1 MKRLPW
7 LALLLAGL
15 IGTAQATVY
24 ELPADGSSVVGTDIH
39 IKTVFKDTLL
49 DIARRNSLG
58 YYEIIRANP
67 GVDMWLPG
75 EGTDVMLPGRR
86 ILPPGPREGIVVNLP
101 EHRLY
106 YYPKPKKG
114 EKPVVITYPVSIGKM
129 DWKTPIGETR
139 VIQKEKHPTWY
150 PPESV
155 RKEHIANGDPI
166 PAIVKAGPDNPL
178 GDFAMRLAA
187 GNGTYLIHGTNN
199 PMAVGMAI
207 THGCVRMY
215 PEDVAALFPLIPV
228 GTKVWL
234 INEPV
239 KVAFVDGEL
248 FLEAHPQVDE
258 EGQNTSTE
266 PDLNLLSD
274 KLDQALGTTTAAIHW
289 DFAKEALQAANGI
302 PTVVGLE
309 ADPDPAPS
317 ADPAATPPA
326 PAPAAS
332 TPPTAAPSS
341 TGATAH
347 APSTDDS
354 TNSTSSEAG
363 TADVTKSVS
372 SAASADATKTAP
384 STGTAADP
392 TKSVSSSGGAAGSS
406 KPASSTGTAVDA
418 ANSVSSAGTADAM
431 KSASSAGTNDAAKAT
446 SPTGTADA
454 SNPAPSAAIADAT
467 KSTSSAGAVDAVAAA
482 DTSTKPTA
490 ADASVK
496 DSATLPSSGD
506 ATNAP
511 SSTGTADSS
520 AAASDARSSA
530 GTPGGTKV
538 ASPADPG
545 ASTSTT
551 ASDTS
556 AADDPPTTI
565 LRPVLRPVTP
575 AGAAAD
581 AQPDSAAAR
590 TASAAPEH

>member
-1 MKRLPW
+1 MKRLSW
-7 LALLLAGL
+7 LLLLLGL

-24 ELPADGSSVVGTDIH
+24 ELPADGSSVVGADTH

-86 ILPPGPREGIVVNLP
+86 ILPPGPHEGIVVNLP

-139 VIQKEKHPTWY
+139 VIQKEKHPNWY

-166 PAIVKAGPDNPL
+166 PAVVKAGPDNPL
-178 GDFAMRLAA
+178 GDYAMRLAA

-248 FLEAHPQVDE
+248 LLEAHPQVDE
-258 EGQNTSTE
+258 EGQNTATD
-266 PDLNLLSD
+266 PDLNLLSE
-274 KLDQALGTTTAAIHW
+274 KLDQALGSTTAAIHW

-309 ADPDPAPS
+309 ADPDPGP
-317 ADPAATPPA
+317 
-326 PAPAAS
+326 
-332 TPPTAAPSS
+332 
-341 TGATAH
+341 
-347 APSTDDS
+347 
-354 TNSTSSEAG
+354 
-363 TADVTKSVS
+363 
-372 SAASADATKTAP
+372 SAASA
-384 STGTAADP
+384 ST
-392 TKSVSSSGGAAGSS
+392 
-406 KPASSTGTAVDA
+406 PA
-418 ANSVSSAGTADAM
+418 
-431 KSASSAGTNDAAKAT
+431 
-446 SPTGTADA
+446 
-454 SNPAPSAAIADAT
+454 
-467 KSTSSAGAVDAVAAA
+467 
-482 DTSTKPTA
+482 
-490 ADASVK
+490 
-496 DSATLPSSGD
+496 
-506 ATNAP
+506 AP
-511 SSTGTADSS
+511 SSTGTATHAPSTDDANKSAPAAQPTAADAATAPSTSGTAADASSASDTRSS
-520 AAASDARSSA
+520 AAAPAETKAPPTADPAASSSA
-530 GTPGGTKV
+530 
-538 ASPADPG
+538 
-545 ASTSTT
+545 T
-551 ASDTS
+551 ASD
-556 AADDPPTTI
+556 AAPTDDPPTTI
-565 LRPVLRPVTP
+565 LRPVLRPVAPTNAP
-575 AGAAAD
+575 AD
-581 AQPDSAAAR
+581 TQPDSAR
-590 TASAAPEH
+590 TASASPEH